1 MPSFTVQLLEV
12 ALAQKC
18 SCGLQA
24 AQSTLYTAL
33 VHDSPGVVEEMAKT
47 TRYDEFVN
55 VLPQVH
61 QRHIYARKL
70 KETINFSLINWSL
83 FCEDQI
89 YNVVVKQQKC
99 VALQEEEQVAM
110 QS

>member
-47 TRYDEFVN
+47 TRYAEFVN

-61 QRHIYARKL
+61 QRHIYARTL
-70 KETINFSLINWSL
+70 KETINFPLINWSL
-83 FCEDQI
+83 FCEEQI
-89 YNVVVKQQKC
+89 YDAGAEECQYL
-99 VALQEEEQVAM
+99 ALQDEEQVTM
-110 QS
+110 QL